1 VAATHFTSFP
11 PSEFPQ
17 DIALDN
23 QALEEAK
30 RELGPRATLSD
41 LLTRAQQIKEQTR
54 KVSR

>member
-1 VAATHFTSFP
+1 VAATHSTVP
-11 PSEFPQ
+11 PSPEFPQ

-23 QALEEAK
+23 QALEQAK
-30 RELGPRATLSD
+30 QELGPRATLSD